1 MRDVF
6 YLKKKMIAVSFL
18 LGVILLISGGAHAAK
33 YVLKAGTDQPRG
45 HSYVQ
50 GFDYLAK
57 RVDELTGGQVK
68 IDIFPGA
75 TLGDEV
81 SLLEGLRMGTVD
93 ICCAAAPNASTIV
106 PDFNM
111 FSASYLFT
119 SYDHF
124 SRVLTNQQ
132 FVEKMKDMIRK
143 RDVGIEFMGLYTCG
157 VRNLYN
163 RLRPV
168 YTPEDVKGM
177 KIRVMAAPIEA
188 KMWKAYGT
196 IPISIPTPETY
207 SAIQQ
212 GVADGAENS
221 PITVLSYKHYEPAPY
236 YSITEHEYLLAP
248 LLMSSKTYK
257 KLPENL
263 RNAVMQAG
271 LEAAAVQRK
280 ADVQANKD
288 ALEKMIEL
296 GVKVNFANR
305 KSFKAKVENLHQE
318 IAKEYGLTDLLD
330 LIRQE
335 AN

>member
-1 MRDVF
+1 MKKGF
-6 YLKKKMIAVSFL
+6 YHKKKMIAVLVLIGVL
-18 LGVILLISGGAHAAK
+18 LLFTGLSHAAK
-33 YVLKAGTDQPRG
+33 YVLKAGTDQPG
-45 HSYVQ
+45 NHSYNQ
-50 GFDYLAK
+50 GMNYLAK
-57 RVDELTGGQVK
+57 RVDELTNGQVK
-68 IDIFPGA
+68 IDVFVGA

-81 SLLEGLRMGTVD
+81 SMLEGLRMGTVD

-124 SRVLTNQQ
+124 SRVLTNPQ
-132 FVEKMKDMIRK
+132 FVEKMTDMIRK

-188 KMWKAYGT
+188 KMWKSYGT

-212 GVADGAENS
+212 GVADGAENA
-221 PITVLSYKHYEPAPY
+221 PITVISYKHYEPAPY

-263 RNAVMQAG
+263 RNAVMKAG
-271 LEAAAVQRK
+271 LEAAEVQRK

-305 KSFKAKVENLHQE
+305 KSFKAKVEHLHPE

-335 AN
+335 AK

>member
-1 MRDVF
+1 MRKGF
-6 YLKKKMIAVSFL
+6 YHKKKMISVLVLIGVFL
-18 LGVILLISGGAHAAK
+18 LFTGLSHAAK
-33 YVLKAGTDQPRG
+33 YVLKAGTDQPG
-45 HSYVQ
+45 DHSYNQ
-50 GFDYLAK
+50 GMKYLAK
-57 RVDELTGGQVK
+57 RVDELTNGQVK
-68 IDIFPGA
+68 IDVFVGA

-81 SLLEGLRMGTVD
+81 SMLEGLRMGTVD
-93 ICCAAAPNASTIV
+93 ICCAAAPNAATII

-111 FSASYLFT
+111 FSASYLFE

-124 SRVLTNQQ
+124 NRVLHNKQ
-132 FVEKMKDMIRK
+132 FVEKMVEMIRK

-168 YTPEDVKGM
+168 YTPQDVKGM

-188 KMWKAYGT
+188 KMWKAYGA

-221 PITVLSYKHYEPAPY
+221 PTTVLSWKHYEPAPY
-236 YSITEHEYLLAP
+236 YSLTEHEYLLAP
-248 LLMSSKTYK
+248 LLMSTKSYK

-263 RNAVMQAG
+263 RNAVMKAG

-305 KSFKAKVENLHQE
+305 KAFKAKVEHLHPE

-335 AN
+335 AK